1 MKKILKFTV
10 AVFIIFFVLFTQEVS
25 ADKLQ
30 IQQGVLDLL
39 EQPLDDQVL
48 KLEGEWEFYWG
59 ELLTPED
66 FSGQTTHRKDWIQA
80 PAVWSR
86 AEYTGT
92 KALSN
97 EGYGT
102 YRLIIKINE
111 KNQNKPLSF
120 YVPSVASAFQLFV
133 DGELLAK
140 NGVVGKDRNSME
152 PKSYSQIVSFMP
164 QTNEIE
170 VIMQVSNFY
179 SRKGGMWSAVTF
191 GSSQEISKLRE
202 LNVIREVITASS
214 LFAIGL
220 YHISLWL
227 FRATTALPLFLGVL
241 CLSISLRTVLVGEIL
256 LVYLFPSFSWEL
268 SVKLEYLT
276 FYFGIMVV
284 FIFLAFLF
292 PKDINRK
299 VVYVASSI
307 CLLFSLTTYFPA
319 NIFTPYRRPFETF
332 LIFMLIYFTY
342 VLILATIRKREGGLI
357 SILSILLLALAISND
372 SFYSNQRI
380 NSVDL
385 APIAGL
391 ICLFVQTLIVAKKS
405 SNAFKRVELLSNELH
420 EVNSSLEQIV
430 ATRTKDLEKTNK
442 ELQYIEETRR
452 SFFSS
457 VAHEF
462 GTPMQSIQGYI
473 QLLQTKTPSKE
484 QEKYLNIMF
493 EKTKLLN
500 HLSKDLLDLA
510 KMDEGQYEFT
520 FEQMDTI
527 YLLDYLYQRYKHD
540 IDKAGLNSIYTPPR
554 NVPDG
559 VTILIN
565 IDVFRFEQ
573 VMSNLIHNAIKFT
586 PTGGQIHV
594 QAEMIYENAHFK
606 EKDKGILLIEIS
618 DTGVGI
624 GEEMLPHIFDRFM
637 KGKNSLKQI
646 EGSGLG
652 LAICRKIIKKHDG
665 KITVKSKLGE
675 GSCFAIK
682 LPVELVKE
690 EERLEINNLNS

>member
-1 MKKILKFTV
+1 MKKILKIMV
-10 AVFIIFFVLFTQEVS
+10 AVFIISFVLFNREVR
-25 ADKLQ
+25 AENLQ
-30 IQQGVLDLL
+30 IKQGVLDLQ
-39 EQPLDDQVL
+39 EQPLNDQVL

-66 FSGQTTHRKDWIQA
+66 FSGQTPHKKDWIQA
-80 PAVWSR
+80 PSIWSM

-97 EGYGT
+97 DGYGT

-111 KNQNKPLSF
+111 TNQNKPLSF
-120 YVPSVASAFQLFV
+120 YLPSVASAFQLFV
-133 DGELLAK
+133 DGELIAK

-152 PKSYSQIVSFMP
+152 PKSYSQIASFMP
-164 QTNEIE
+164 QANEIE

-179 SRKGGMWSAVTF
+179 SRKGGMWSAVKF
-191 GSSQEISKLRE
+191 GSNQEISKLRE
-202 LNVIREVITASS
+202 MNVIREVIIASS
-214 LFAIGL
+214 LFAIGF

-241 CLSISLRTVLVGEIL
+241 CLGISLRTVLVGEL
-256 LVYLFPSFSWEL
+256 LLIYLFPTFSWEL

-276 FYFGIMVV
+276 IYLGIMII

-292 PKDINRK
+292 PKEVNRK
-299 VVYVASSI
+299 IVYVASII
-307 CLLFSLTTYFPA
+307 CLLFSLTTCFPA
-319 NIFTPYRRPFETF
+319 NIFTHYRRPFEIF
-332 LIFMLIYFTY
+332 LVFMFIYYNY

-357 SILSILLLALAISND
+357 SILSVILLALGILND
-372 SFYSNQRI
+372 SFYYEQRI
-380 NSVDL
+380 NSIDL
-385 APIAGL
+385 TPIAAL
-391 ICLFVQTLIVAKKS
+391 TCLFVQTLIVAKKS
-405 SNAFKRVELLSNELH
+405 SNAFKRVELLSKELH

-442 ELQYIEETRR
+442 ELRYIEDTRK

-457 VAHEF
+457 VAHEL

-473 QLLQTKTPSKE
+473 QLLQTKAPSKE
-484 QEKYLNIMF
+484 QEKYLNIIF

-520 FEQMDTI
+520 FEQMNTI
-527 YLLDYLYQRYKHD
+527 YLLDYLYQRYKYD
-540 IDKAGLNSIYTPPR
+540 IDKAGLNSVYTPPKH
-554 NVPDG
+554 VPEG

-573 VMSNLIHNAIKFT
+573 VMSNLINNAIKFT

-594 QAEMIYENAHFK
+594 QAEIIYENSQ
-606 EKDKGILLIEIS
+606 EQGILLLEIC

-624 GEEMLPHIFDRFM
+624 DEELLPHIFDRFM
-637 KGKNSLKQI
+637 KGENSLKQI
-646 EGSGLG
+646 KGSGLG
-652 LAICRKIIKKHDG
+652 LAICREIIKKHDG
-665 KITVKSKLGE
+665 TISVKSELGK
-675 GSCFAIK
+675 GSCFTIK
-682 LPVELVKE
+682 LPVQLVKE
-690 EERLEINNLNS
+690 DESLEFNNLNS

>member
-1 MKKILKFTV
+1 MKITLKIIS
-10 AVFIIFFVLFTQEVS
+10 AVFIIFFVHLNQEVR
-25 ADKLQ
+25 ADNFQ

-39 EQPLDDQVL
+39 EQSLDDQVL

-66 FSGQTTHRKDWIQA
+66 FSEQTAHKKEWIHA
-80 PAVWSR
+80 PAVWSM
-86 AEYTGT
+86 ANYSGT
-92 KALSN
+92 KTLSN
-97 EGYGT
+97 EGFGT

-111 KNQNKPLSF
+111 KNQKKSLSF

-133 DGELLAK
+133 DGELLVN
-140 NGVVGKDRNSME
+140 NGVVGKVRNSME
-152 PKSYSQIVSFMP
+152 PKSYSQVVSFTP
-164 QTNEIE
+164 QANEIE
-170 VIMQVSNFY
+170 VVMQVSNFY
-179 SRKGGMWSAVTF
+179 SRKGGMWAPIKF

-202 LNVIREVITASS
+202 LNLIREVIIASS

-241 CLSISLRTVLVGEIL
+241 CLEISLRTVLVGEVL
-256 LVYLFPSFSWEL
+256 LVYLFPTLSWEL
-268 SVKLEYLT
+268 SVKIEYLT
-276 FYFGIMVV
+276 IYFGIMIV
-284 FIFLAFLF
+284 FVFLAFLF
-292 PKDINRK
+292 PKEINRK
-299 VVYVASSI
+299 IVYIASSI
-307 CLLFSLTTYFPA
+307 CLLFNLTTYFPA
-319 NIFTPYRRPFETF
+319 ITFTHYRRLFEILLVF
-332 LIFMLIYFTY
+332 LLIYFMY

-357 SILSILLLALAISND
+357 SIFSVLLLALAIFND
-372 SFYSNQRI
+372 SLYYDKGL
-380 NSVDL
+380 NSIDL
-385 APIAGL
+385 APIAGF

-420 EVNSSLEQIV
+420 EINSSLEKVV

-442 ELQYIEETRR
+442 ELRYIEETRK

-462 GTPMQSIQGYI
+462 ATPMQSIQGYI

-520 FEQMDTI
+520 FEQIDAN
-527 YLLDYLYQRYKHD
+527 YLLKYLFKRYKHD
-540 IDKAGLNSIYTPPR
+540 IDKAGLTSIYTSPQ
-554 NVPDG
+554 NVPDE

-573 VMSNLIHNAIKFT
+573 VMSNIIHNAIKFS
-586 PTGGQIHV
+586 PVGGQIHV
-594 QAEMIYENAHFK
+594 QADLIYENAHFNEK
-606 EKDKGILLIEIS
+606 EQAILRIEIS

-624 GEEMLPHIFDRFM
+624 DEELLPHIFDRFI
-637 KGKNSLKQI
+637 KGDVSLKQI
-646 EGSGLG
+646 KGSGLG
-652 LAICRKIIKKHDG
+652 LSICKEIIKKHDG
-665 KITVKSKLGE
+665 TISVKSKLGE
-675 GSCFAIK
+675 GSCFTIK
-682 LPVELVKE
+682 LPVQLV
-690 EERLEINNLNS
+690 